1 MRVKDREKFLSSCI
15 LIFMCMVLILSYDG
29 KYNKNYAKE
38 NSNKILTLS
47 NVSLT
52 NKKVVLDPGHG
63 GMDKG
68 TSFENLYEKDINLKI
83 ALYTKEYLEKQ
94 GVQVFMTRKEDKLL
108 HLREI
113 SNYSNSLNP
122 DILISIHVNSNK
134 DISYKGIITYYYDL
148 EGFQKEKRIK
158 LANTIQEEASKGNV
172 WRNGGIRKQNIAIL
186 RWSDVPCAL
195 VECGFITNVED
206 RKRLSYEKVLKMTG
220 INIAKGI
227 INYLKE

>member
-1 MRVKDREKFLSSCI
+1 MRIKDRERFLSSCI
-15 LIFMCMVLILSYDG
+15 FIFMCMVLILSYDG

-94 GVQVFMTRKEDKLL
+94 GVQVFMTRKEDKFL
-108 HLREI
+108 HLKEI

-148 EGFQKEKRIK
+148 EGFQKDKRIE
-158 LANTIQEEASKGNV
+158 LANTIQEEVSKGNV

-206 RKRLSYEKVLKMTG
+206 RKRLSYEKVLETTG
-220 INIAKGI
+220 ISIAKGI

>member
-1 MRVKDREKFLSSCI
+1 MRIKDREKFLSSCI

-94 GVQVFMTRKEDKLL
+94 GVQVFMTRKEDKFLYL
-108 HLREI
+108 KEI

-148 EGFQKEKRIK
+148 EGFQKEKRIE
-158 LANTIQEEASKGNV
+158 LANTIQEEVSKGNV

-206 RKRLSYEKVLKMTG
+206 RKRLSYEKVLETTG